1 MRKITAEAICGLLD
15 ILIGPTEPVADSAI
29 DVEREENLQTLI
41 DIGNWVLDGLYYAAK
56 HRKEPYYS
64 SRKVG
69 ERAYATMLEWK
80 DWLAEGEDELA

>member
-1 MRKITAEAICGLLD
+1 MKRMTCQEICKLLD
-15 ILIGPTEPVADSAI
+15 IVVGPTEPVADSAI

-69 ERAYATMLEWK
+69 ERAYGAMLEWK
-80 DWLAEGEDELA
+80 DWLAEMEDKLA

>member
-1 MRKITAEAICGLLD
+1 MKRMTCQEICKLLD
-15 ILIGPTEPVADSAI
+15 IVVGPTEPVADSAI

-69 ERAYATMLEWK
+69 ERAYGAMLEWK
-80 DWLAEGEDELA
+80 DWLAESEDELA

>member
-29 DVEREENLQTLI
+29 DAGREENVKTLI
-41 DIGNWVLDGLYYAAK
+41 DIGNWVLDGLYCAAQ

-64 SRKVG
+64 SRIVG
-69 ERAYATMLEWK
+69 ERAYGAMLEWK
-80 DWLAEGEDELA
+80 DWLTESEDELA